1 MVYTSLCSLCRSFIS
16 ISIII
21 STTIIITY
29 IWFIYLL
36 LQFFGGFFYLQWLT
50 GIWSCWVYFMTFQPP
65 SSVLYIL
72 CYSLKP
78 PSAKHSTLDIY
89 SRSIETPLSSAGY
102 WSTLTAPAHAPREAH
117 GEFRTNMEVCY
128 CTQHVQKLYWCLS
141 YYIKVLFPQ
150 ELGLHVHVSCSS
162 VLCLWV
168 INMELGWSLS
178 IISTQCLQFEN
189 LNGFS

>member
-102 WSTLTAPAHAPREAH
+102 WSTLTAPAHAPREENSMESS
-117 GEFRTNMEVCY
+117 GQTWRSSTVLNMY
-128 CTQHVQKLYWCLS
+128 RSCTDAYH
-141 YYIKVLFPQ
+141 
-150 ELGLHVHVSCSS
+150 
-162 VLCLWV
+162 
-168 INMELGWSLS
+168 
-178 IISTQCLQFEN
+178 II
-189 LNGFS
+189 